1 MTARRASGPMGGQRP
16 HLRVIDG
23 GGGPSDGEVARRLQ
37 ALDPAAPA
45 LLMDRFGA
53 LVDRVLRRILGESCD
68 HDDRVQETFLEVLR
82 TVRALRDPESFKAWV
97 TTIAVRVARA
107 ELRRRKVRRIFTLW
121 QSPELPEV
129 SHDDDHPGRE
139 ELRAVFRILDALPTE
154 DRIAFSLRFLHG
166 EELTE
171 VARLAGCSLATA
183 KRRIARAEAEFRAR
197 AASVPALA
205 ARLQP
210 GEGAP
215 S

>member
-1 MTARRASGPMGGQRP
+1 
-16 HLRVIDG
+16 
-23 GGGPSDGEVARRLQ
+23 
-37 ALDPAAPA
+37 
-45 LLMDRFGA
+45 MDRFGA
-53 LVDRVLRRILGESCD
+53 LVDRVLRRILGDTRD

-82 TVRALRDPESFKAWV
+82 TVRALRDPESFKPWV

-107 ELRRRKVRRIFTLW
+107 ELRRRRVRQIFTLW
-121 QSPELPEV
+121 QSSELPEV

-139 ELRAVFRILDALPTE
+139 ELRAVFRLLDALPTE
-154 DRIAFSLRFLHG
+154 DRIAFSLRFLQG

-205 ARLQP
+205 ARLQAGD
-210 GEGAP
+210 GET

>member
-1 MTARRASGPMGGQRP
+1 MTARRASGPMGGLRS

-23 GGGPSDGEVARRLQ
+23 GAVVTDAEVARRLQ

-53 LVDRVLRRILGESCD
+53 LVDRVLRRILGDSTD

-82 TVRALRDPESFKAWV
+82 TVRALRDPEAFKAWV
-97 TTIAVRVARA
+97 TTIAVRVARG

-129 SHDDDHPGRE
+129 AHDDDHPGRE
-139 ELRAVFRILDALPTE
+139 ELRAVFRILDGLPTE

-197 AASVPALA
+197 AANIPALA
-205 ARLQP
+205 ARLHARP
-210 GEGAP
+210 EAP
-215 S
+215 T